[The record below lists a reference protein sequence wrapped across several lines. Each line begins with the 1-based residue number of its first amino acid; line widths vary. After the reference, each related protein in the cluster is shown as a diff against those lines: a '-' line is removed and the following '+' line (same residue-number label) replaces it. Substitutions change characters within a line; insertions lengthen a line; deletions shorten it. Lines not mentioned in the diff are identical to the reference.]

1 MGCDR
6 ETRSEPLDAIGGR
19 LWSTAEDDSDAD
31 EIATKSGCSPP
42 ALSYLCRAPSPS
54 PSQSLT
60 SPSSSSAETSS
71 SSLRGDR
78 VAKRIQKRTDQR
90 RAMMELM
97 AMPSPSV
104 SPNRVFNGLRMQVS
118 PARKELPKAV
128 LEPSVFVLEEFK
140 ADEWIKFERGG
151 GSGYGNGRG
160 NGGNGYSNFNQQ
172 NFSNANYARGSQ
184 GFPPPDHNARSGFNN
199 GQYGGGDRWFQNDGW
214 QGDQGGFDSAG
225 FGGDFGNFSEGY
237 FDRGQGFGHNYNG
250 NGFGGVQNR
259 TQRQYRNPSQAGRG
273 RGGRGGRGRLN
284 GHGSGGRIPP
294 AAAVQ
299 EVRGSG
305 TEQHSLAASSQSQQV
320 VQSVATLQPLL
331 NAQTLQQV
339 LHGIQQQN
347 TTQGGTMA
355 NEVSVVASET
365 GKGPKKKDKIV
376 DIVCFKCDDSGHFA
390 ADCQA
395 VLCLLCDSAKHATVD
410 CHYDNMP
417 KPTAVMYGLCRD
429 DLLFFDIPKTDGV
442 KSKRD
447 SGKNGIIRVK
457 GGSMSVHQIIKE
469 LSFVVPGNHHWDIS
483 QTGEN
488 VFSVVYPSKADK
500 ARLRKINDIKVDD
513 SGCTMFFEEG
523 TNQNLDSWKTREAW
537 VRFSGCPKELRDDY
551 LALFAIGSLI
561 GKTKQVD
568 MEFTRAGEVV
578 RLLAQVLNPDLI
590 PDEVEHYFDGE
601 GFRLSIEVEGRVP
614 QQHHDQEMEDAAH
627 DPDDHSNPGKDSETD
642 LDRQGKKPKRNDY
655 VASPAI
661 SSETPHIVKENSCS
675 QLNEISFGSISREQS
690 IADRKVVNV
699 VGCHS
704 APLPYGRTV
713 THLTPVKPLTAT
725 RTGDMVPKKLWADYS
740 KSEADG
746 LSSPPVWSSSGNFQG
761 NVVLDSQANMQFSKS
776 KHHVGSVNEVQ
787 TYVLCSDTADVT
799 PSFTGATQIIPSSDT
814 VDHLPGVMASSV
826 TCAPD
831 GSPSISLDAV
841 ESEVSL
847 LVSEEKKDVFLTP
860 VARSHEPRHED
871 IEHPAAGLCSASRE
885 EIPVV
890 STITPGGGGVSR
902 PSLHSPKTAMS
913 GGHGG
918 VQGTG
923 VYLGG
928 RYSKKEI
935 IAYGGI
941 PEPLAAGVRSSERI
955 RAQPNAD
962 ATQLERA
969 QHVLSSKAPGT
980 SSHSKF
986 VVASLSNDVVLETA
1000 KSLGVSLGVSSNE
1013 ESSSIDLIK
1022 NHDLQRTLHRL
1033 KKREEETT
1041 QKEEGL
1047 HSLALDDA
1055 ILLSQDL
1062 SVEEQ
1067 KGSADHK
1074 DSTTFIVKK
1083 PCVIKGGWG
1092 DWFLTKG
1099 GEGMSSRR
1107 PDLPLHQGRVSV
1119 GGEGMRIWGDE
1130 ALEEVGND
1138 VAQRAPGGCEQ
1149 RQEPCPLLPM
1159 ALLCRNL
1166 SASGIDLLVNGGEL
1180 GDRAAPGHGLLPERA
1195 KGGGRASG
1203 CR

>member
-140 ADEWIKFERGG
+140 ADEWIK
-151 GSGYGNGRG
+151 
-160 NGGNGYSNFNQQ
+160 
-172 NFSNANYARGSQ
+172 
-184 GFPPPDHNARSGFNN
+184 
-199 GQYGGGDRWFQNDGW
+199 
-214 QGDQGGFDSAG
+214 
-225 FGGDFGNFSEGY
+225 
-237 FDRGQGFGHNYNG
+237 
-250 NGFGGVQNR
+250 
-259 TQRQYRNPSQAGRG
+259 
-273 RGGRGGRGRLN
+273 
-284 GHGSGGRIPP
+284 
-294 AAAVQ
+294 
-299 EVRGSG
+299 
-305 TEQHSLAASSQSQQV
+305 
-320 VQSVATLQPLL
+320 
-331 NAQTLQQV
+331 
-339 LHGIQQQN
+339 N

-1083 PCVIKGGWG
+1083 PCVIKGKSKEK
-1092 DWFLTKG
+1092 LVV
-1099 GEGMSSRR
+1099 RR
-1107 PDLPLHQGRVSV
+1107 SA
-1119 GGEGMRIWGDE
+1119 RI
-1130 ALEEVGND
+1130 N
-1138 VAQRAPGGCEQ
+1138 
-1149 RQEPCPLLPM
+1149 
-1159 ALLCRNL
+1159 
-1166 SASGIDLLVNGGEL
+1166 
-1180 GDRAAPGHGLLPERA
+1180 
-1195 KGGGRASG
+1195 KKK
-1203 CR
+1203 